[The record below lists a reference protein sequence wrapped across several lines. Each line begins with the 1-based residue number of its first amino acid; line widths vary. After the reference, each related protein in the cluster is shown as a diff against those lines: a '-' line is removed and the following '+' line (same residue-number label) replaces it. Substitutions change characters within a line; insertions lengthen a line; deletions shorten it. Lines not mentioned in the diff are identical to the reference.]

1 MLIVEKINNLKGVN
15 IINKLK
21 NGERFYT
28 PNSKLDLAYS
38 QKIGYSTKGLLK
50 KK

>member
-21 NGERFYT
+21 NGERYT

-38 QKIGYSTKGLLK
+38 QKIGYSTKGY
-50 KK
+50 